1 VDAVTLLQC
10 QKCYLLWVD
19 EGKAECPRCRAHW
32 SVPQKP
38 VVVAGFEV
46 EVKAVVLHGAEIGL
60 LDPKVRKGLDTLYLG
75 ERCSCGYLTYRIC
88 PKHFKQSS

>member
-1 VDAVTLLQC
+1 M
-10 QKCYLLWVD
+10 WVD
-19 EGKAECPRCRAHW
+19 EQKHECPRCRAHW

-38 VVVAGFEV
+38 VIVAGFEV

-60 LDPKVRKGLDTLYLG
+60 LDKRVRKGLDKLSLG
-75 ERCSCGYLTYRIC
+75 ERCACGYITYRIC